1 MLALLP
7 GSRTDREMNL
17 AWHGNEANKSLVHT
31 VCSLN
36 AMSFVPQAG
45 WTQEIFMYYRQAHNQ
60 DFQKGGY
67 MVSNVYVHMQD

>member
-1 MLALLP
+1 
-7 GSRTDREMNL
+7 
-17 AWHGNEANKSLVHT
+17 
-31 VCSLN
+31 
-36 AMSFVPQAG
+36 MSFVPQAG